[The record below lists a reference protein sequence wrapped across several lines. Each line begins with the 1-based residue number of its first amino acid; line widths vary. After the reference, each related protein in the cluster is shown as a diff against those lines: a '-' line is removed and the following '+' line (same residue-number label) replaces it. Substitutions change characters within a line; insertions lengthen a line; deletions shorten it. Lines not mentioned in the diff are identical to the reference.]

1 MRQFIPTPN
10 AIIKIDDKNCPSFID
25 LAVGARV
32 MATKE
37 LATQIG
43 INNGA
48 TGTLVGFGFLEQY
61 LKNITFFH
69 TLKDREILIVLAKMD
84 EYFGANYLLI

>member
-1 MRQFIPTPN
+1 VRQLIPTSN
-10 AIIKIDDKNCPSFID
+10 AIIKIDDKYCPPFIH

-32 MATKE
+32 MATKK

-43 INNGA
+43 IYNGA

-61 LKNITFFH
+61 LKNIFQ
-69 TLKDREILIVLAKMD
+69 
-84 EYFGANYLLI
+84 